1 VSFTAVVSSGLGVP
15 GGTVTLLSGGLPIAT
30 APLINGQ
37 ASVSVSS
44 LAAGNHAL
52 TAQYSGNGGFAASA
66 SPAVA
71 HTVNAASTSTTLTS
85 SLNPSRGGQAVTFTA
100 TVNPVAPGTGTPTGS
115 IEFLRGGVRIGTVPL
130 TSGSAQLTTDTLAAA
145 KHAIQARC
153 IGTGNYL
160 SSVSAVLQQ
169 TVKGGK

>member
-1 VSFTAVVSSGLGVP
+1 
-15 GGTVTLLSGGLPIAT
+15 
-30 APLINGQ
+30 
-37 ASVSVSS
+37 
-44 LAAGNHAL
+44 
-52 TAQYSGNGGFAASA
+52 
-66 SPAVA
+66 VA

-100 TVNPVAPGTGTPTGS
+100 TVNPVAPGTGTPTRS
-115 IEFLRGGVRIGTVPL
+115 IESLRGGVRVGTVPL
-130 TSGSAQLTTDTLAAA
+130 TSGSAQLTTDTLAAG
-145 KHAIQARC
+145 KHAIQARY